1 MNKFY
6 NNNRYFANQGSYQQ
20 PKHKINNFI
29 KAPCVRV
36 ISEGKQIGIMNTNS
50 AQKLAQDKK
59 LDLVELVPD
68 TNPPVCHIINYEK
81 YLYEQKIKE
90 KSLKKNKNDLKEIR
104 FKSCIEQNDL
114 NIKINKAKS
123 FLEDKKK
130 LQITVKFK
138 IYRDLSHK
146 DRGFELIKKFIG
158 ELSDFGVVE
167 KEPFVSSNQ
176 IMARIVPKN

>member
-6 NNNRYFANQGSYQQ
+6 NNNRYFSNQGDCQ

-29 KAPCVRV
+29 KASCVRV
-36 ISEGKQIGIMNTNS
+36 ISEGQQIGIMNTFS

-68 TNPPVCHIINYEK
+68 AKPPVCHIINYEK

-114 NIKINKAKS
+114 NIKINQAKS

-130 LQITVKFK
+130 LQVTVKFK
-138 IYRDLSHK
+138 TYRDLSHK
-146 DRGFELIKKFIG
+146 DKGFELIKKFIN
-158 ELSDFGVVE
+158 ELRELGTVE
-167 KEPFVSSNQ
+167 KEPFVSSANQ
-176 IMARIVPKN
+176 ILARIVPKN

>member
-6 NNNRYFANQGSYQQ
+6 KNNRFFPNQGFNQ

-36 ISEGKQIGIMNTNS
+36 ICEGKQIGIMNTIS

-59 LDLVELVPD
+59 MDLVELVPEA
-68 TNPPVCHIINYEK
+68 NPPVCHIVNYEK

-90 KSLKKNKNDLKEIR
+90 KSLKKNRNDLKEIR

-114 NIKINKAKS
+114 NIKINQAKS
-123 FLEDKKK
+123 FLEDGKK
-130 LQITVKFK
+130 LQVTVKFK
-138 IYRDLSHK
+138 VYRDLSHK
-146 DRGFELIKKFIG
+146 DKGFELIKKFID
-158 ELSDFGVVE
+158 ELKELGTVE
-167 KEPFVSSNQ
+167 KNPFVSSNQ
-176 IMARIVPKN
+176 IIARIVPKN

>member
-6 NNNRYFANQGSYQQ
+6 NNNNRYFTNHGNQ

-36 ISEGKQIGIMNTNS
+36 ISEGQQIGIMNTAS
-50 AQKLAQDKK
+50 AQRLAQDKK
-59 LDLVELVPD
+59 LDLVELVP
-68 TNPPVCHIINYEK
+68 TANPPVCHIINYEK

-114 NIKINKAKS
+114 NIKINQAKS

-130 LQITVKFK
+130 LQITVRFK
-138 IYRDLSHK
+138 TYRDLSHK
-146 DRGFELIKKFIG
+146 DKGFELIKKFID
-158 ELSDFGVVE
+158 ELKDLGIVE
-167 KEPFVSSNQ
+167 KDPFISSNQ
-176 IMARIVPKN
+176 IIARVVPKNQ